1 MIESFGDAETE
12 KIYKAQ
18 RSRKLPGDIQHRA
31 RRKLRM
37 INQARTAQDLSVPP
51 GNRLEPLRGD
61 LEGFWSIRVNQ
72 QWRIVFR
79 WEGGLKYDV
88 SITDYH

>member
-1 MIESFGDAETE
+1 
-12 KIYKAQ
+12 
-18 RSRKLPGDIQHRA
+18 
-31 RRKLRM
+31 M
-37 INQARTAQDLSVPP
+37 INQARGLQDLSTPP
-51 GNRLEPLRGD
+51 GNRLEPLQGD

-79 WEGGLKYDV
+79 WDGGLKYDV